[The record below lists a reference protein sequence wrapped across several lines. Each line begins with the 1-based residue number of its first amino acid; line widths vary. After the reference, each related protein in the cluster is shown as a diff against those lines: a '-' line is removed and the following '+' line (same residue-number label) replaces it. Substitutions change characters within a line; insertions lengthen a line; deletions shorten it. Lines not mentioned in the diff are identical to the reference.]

1 MKTLYLHIGMPKT
14 GTTSIQTFCELN
26 RELLKEMG
34 YWYPESIHKY
44 KNVSIRR
51 NGHFLVG
58 QCKDSEGKRNKK
70 KENTLFKK
78 GLQMIVDG
86 FNTYDS
92 IILSDENLWHG
103 SIKHRKNL
111 WTLLKEHSANH
122 NYKIK
127 VIIYLRRQDD
137 LILSWLNQ
145 KIKCGWS
152 CGGVLTWES
161 YLENP
166 DTIVMDYAKYL
177 DIIAGELGKESLC
190 VRIFERGKFKGE
202 DGTLISDFLDAVGL
216 PFDADYTMEEGFSNT
231 ALTYNG
237 QEIKRIVNTL
247 PDSDDS
253 TYLYVRDMALQS
265 VGTSVTEEHYDYLSL
280 EERKEFL
287 SRYEEGNAHVAKE
300 YLGIEDGKMFKEVT
314 SSKEKWNAQNPYMQE
329 DIIRFFGQIV
339 LNQEKRIQALEKQQ
353 KQLLK
358 ELDALKEQTTAKE
371 LNITNELNT
380 IKELITATQAKVDSS
395 ITQKL
400 KKTFN
405 KTQINQ

>member
-14 GTTSIQTFCELN
+14 GTTSIQEFCEDN

-44 KNVSIRR
+44 KHVNIQR

-58 QCKDSEGKRNKK
+58 MCKNADGKRNKK
-70 KENTLFKK
+70 KEDSLFEQ
-78 GLQMIVDG
+78 GLKMLAEG
-86 FNTYDS
+86 FKTYDS

-111 WTLLKEHSANH
+111 WTLLKKHSAEH

-137 LILSWLNQ
+137 LILSWINQ
-145 KIKCGWS
+145 KIKSGWS
-152 CGGVLTWES
+152 CGGTLTLEK

-166 DTIVMDYAKYL
+166 DVVIMDYDKYL
-177 DIIAGELGKESLC
+177 DIIANELGKDALC
-190 VRIFERGKFKGE
+190 IRIFERGKFKGE

-216 PFDADYTMEEGFSNT
+216 PFDANYKTAESFSNT
-231 ALTYNG
+231 SLTYNG
-237 QEIKRIVNTL
+237 QEIKRIINSL
-247 PDSDDS
+247 PDSDED
-253 TYLYVRDMALQS
+253 TYLFVRNMALES

-287 SRYEEGNAHVAKE
+287 SKYDEGNAYVARE
-300 YLGIEDGKMFKEVT
+300 YLGIKDGKMFKDVT
-314 SSKEKWNAQNPYMQE
+314 SSKEKWTAHNPYMQE

-353 KQLLK
+353 TQLLK
-358 ELDALKEQTTAKE
+358 ELNATKAK
-371 LNITNELNT
+371 
-380 IKELITATQAKVDSS
+380 ADSS
-395 ITQKL
+395 ITQKI
-400 KKTFN
+400 KRRFSKH
-405 KTQINQ
+405 K